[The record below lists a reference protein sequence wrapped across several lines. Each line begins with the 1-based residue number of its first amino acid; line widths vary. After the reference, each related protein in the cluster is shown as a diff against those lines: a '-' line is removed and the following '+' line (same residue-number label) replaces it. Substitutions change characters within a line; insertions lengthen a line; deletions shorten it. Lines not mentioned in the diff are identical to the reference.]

1 VLGVT
6 RRLSRMVVASRR
18 VQWGVTAH
26 AVLVATSLRLT
37 GCFTD
42 SDIESGGGE
51 TSGSTSALETT
62 GSTQVASTSGSSGAS
77 TSSSD
82 ASTASVDSSSGAIEL
97 SLAPVALAVDLDGN
111 GVLDLGEDVEL
122 RPAWREEDALS
133 GNATGTLQMCGEEA
147 LCDVLDDAAQY
158 VFIGDEA
165 TTCTDCYVVR
175 IDLSRGTER
184 PSGDWDL
191 TATETLDSGDEHVW
205 TLHVGP
211 TFPDVPPSSAYY
223 RDIETLVHHGITQ
236 GTMEGTF
243 VPGDPINRDAA
254 AQLVANAHVGDDA
267 LPTTGDVP
275 GLGAYDCSAGGTSL
289 FEDVAAGSVHCA
301 AVHYIATLGIS
312 LACADGPTSFCAL
325 TPIERWQLAV
335 FVAQAVA
342 PDTIVPSDYLDPET
356 RRTYDCNPAAPIL
369 HFTDVDATH
378 PGCAAI
384 HYLWARGTEDE
395 CASASFCPDVNITR
409 AQTARFIARG
419 LALDLYTP

>member
-1 VLGVT
+1 MVL
-6 RRLSRMVVASRR
+6 ASRR

-26 AVLVATSLRLT
+26 AVLVAASLRLT

-42 SDIESGGGE
+42 SDIDSSGGE
-51 TSGSTSALETT
+51 TAGSSTALETV
-62 GSTQVASTSGSSGAS
+62 GSTDVASASTSIGAS
-77 TSSSD
+77 TSSTDGSSSSSD
-82 ASTASVDSSSGAIEL
+82 ASSGAIEL
-97 SLAPVALAVDLDGN
+97 SLVPVALAVDVDGN

-122 RPAWREEDALS
+122 RPAWREAEALS
-133 GNATGTLQMCGEEA
+133 GDATGTLHMCGAEA
-147 LCDVLDDAAQY
+147 LCEVLDDAAQY
-158 VFIGDEA
+158 VFLDEPA
-165 TTCTDCYVVR
+165 TCSDCYVAR
-175 IDLSRGTER
+175 IDLARGMNR
-184 PSGDWDL
+184 PIGDWDV
-191 TATETLDSGDEHVW
+191 TATETLDSGDTHVW

-254 AQLVANAHVGDDA
+254 AQLVANAHVAGDT
-267 LPTTGDVP
+267 LPTSGDVP

-289 FEDVAAGSVHCA
+289 FADVPAGSVHCA
-301 AVHYIATLGIS
+301 AVHYISALGIS
-312 LACADGPTSFCAL
+312 LPCADGASSFCAL

-342 PDTIVPSDYLDPET
+342 PDSVVPNDYLDPDT
-356 RRTYDCNPAAPIL
+356 RRTYDCNPAAPVL

-378 PGCAAI
+378 PGCAAV

-419 LALDLYTP
+419 LALDLYAP